1 MIDIAS
7 VKTACNL
14 VKSLSN
20 KQLESKIFDKIE
32 LLEKKVDTVLIRD
45 LLAANAALD
54 DIKAVGHASPET
66 IAHIRKLYMGNT
78 GLPLDQKTY
87 GIENSK
93 IVVASYLGLLQIGM
107 IQGESEK
114 MLCRYMLHM
123 FATGEVVVF
132 KELLNSF
139 YRTNYSKMCAHY
151 EAEAIQRKQNW
162 KAERALIGRYKR
174 LTAAAEVAAGI
185 TGPFICV
192 DPMPTPGGKLLG
204 AIMRYATAGESEE
217 CMRQIHY
224 WIEEQR
230 DQSIAETC
238 ARKSK
243 EQLNQKDPFFLK

>member
-7 VKTACNL
+7 VKTACRL
-14 VKSLSN
+14 VKTLSN
-20 KQLESKIFDKIE
+20 NQLERKIFDRID

-66 IAHIRKLYMGNT
+66 IAHVRKLYMGNT

-93 IVVASYLGLLQIGM
+93 IVVASYLGLLQIG
-107 IQGESEK
+107 ILQGEGEK

-151 EAEAIQRKQNW
+151 EVEASQRKQNW
-162 KAERALIGRYKR
+162 KAERALIGQYKCS
-174 LTAAAEVAAGI
+174 VAVGELAGPLI
-185 TGPFICV
+185 ML
-192 DPMPTPGGKLLG
+192 DPAPTPGRILLG
-204 AIMRYATAGESEE
+204 AITRFATAGESEE
-217 CMRQIHY
+217 CMRYVYQG
-224 WIEEQR
+224 IEGQR
-230 DQSIAETC
+230 DRSIAETC
-238 ARKSK
+238 ARKAK
-243 EQLNQKDPFFLK
+243 EQLNQKDPFLLK

>member
-7 VKTACNL
+7 VKIACNL

-32 LLEKKVDTVLIRD
+32 LLGKKVDTVLIRD

-54 DIKAVGHASPET
+54 DIKSVGHASPET

-78 GLPLDQKTY
+78 ALPLDQKTY

-151 EAEAIQRKQNW
+151 EVEASQRKQNW
-162 KAERALIGRYKR
+162 EAERALIGQYKR
-174 LTAAAEVAAGI
+174 SVAVGGVVGEFV
-185 TGPFICV
+185 GPVVMV
-192 DPMPTPGGKLLG
+192 DPAPMPGTKLLG
-204 AIMRYATAGESEE
+204 AIIRFATAGQSQE
-217 CMRQIHY
+217 CMRY
-224 WIEEQR
+224 VYLAIEEQR
-230 DQSIAETC
+230 DRSIAETC
-238 ARKSK
+238 ARKAK